1 MPLRLQP
8 VKHQAKRYEGYE
20 DLNTISLP
28 RLCHRRREWN
38 RQTNVGASAQSTRTP
53 QHDNES
59 AERIAASP
67 IRPPHLSGC
76 IGTPLN
82 LPMMP
87 TMALR
92 LHLHLHVLTV
102 LLRRIRIA

>member
-1 MPLRLQP
+1 MPLRPQP

-38 RQTNVGASAQSTRTP
+38 RRTNVGTSAQSTRTL
-53 QHDNES
+53 QRDNES

-67 IRPPHLSGC
+67 FRPRHLSGR

-82 LPMMP
+82 LSTMP

-102 LLRRIRIA
+102 LVRRIRIA